1 MSANWK
7 GNVGNQSIIEDY
19 ELTDEFKMWA
29 DECSKLFGGL
39 DIIGLDFVHDRAT
52 GKYIIL
58 ELNDTAIGLVHK
70 YAEEDMKYMRDVVI
84 MRMEQHFLKKND
96 ANNHNENKSAE
107 VTALEEKVRQLE
119 LELQRANDK
128 MKTII
133 KTYEDERT
141 VEDKKDKKSFFSKIF
156 GGKNNNKDDSS
167 SDEE

>member
-1 MSANWK
+1 M
-7 GNVGNQSIIEDY
+7 
-19 ELTDEFKMWA
+19 
-29 DECSKLFGGL
+29 
-39 DIIGLDFVHDRAT
+39 
-52 GKYIIL
+52 IL
-58 ELNDTAIGLVHK
+58 LAIGLVHK
-70 YAEEDMKYMRDVVI
+70 YAEEDMIYMRDVVI
-84 MRMEQHFLKKND
+84 MRMEQHFSKKND
-96 ANNHNENKSAE
+96 ANNDNENKSAE